1 MSLTSRPQVINS
13 RIKFQS
19 RYKDVETNRVDRLI
33 YLCRG
38 DRKFLKSYK
47 VRADGRISSIEIK
60 LQSSETLVK
69 FNRKWI
75 ASMVSSNGTFLPDRA
90 IDAVRQAIEK
100 AEVAFSKKRKRKP

>member
-1 MSLTSRPQVINS
+1 MSSRPQVVSN

-38 DRKFLKSYK
+38 DRKFLRDYK

-60 LQSSETLVK
+60 FQSSETLVK
-69 FNRKWI
+69 FNRKWVS
-75 ASMVSSNGTFLPDRA
+75 SMVSSNGTFLPDRA
-90 IDAVRQAIEK
+90 IDAVREAIQK
-100 AEVAFSKKRKRKP
+100 AEVIFSKKRKRK